1 MPKKCIICSEEAKFK
16 IKDTSDYYCQE
27 CAEENFNDLSV
38 LVKVEEEAQRLK
50 KFLQEKVD
58 LEKLNEEAEVGAEK
72 KEVPV
77 VEKTYED
84 DDDEEIVSEEEEE

>member
-27 CAEENFNDLSV
+27 CAEENFSDLSV

-50 KFLQEKVD
+50 KFL
-58 LEKLNEEAEVGAEK
+58 LEKIDLGRLNEEAEVGEEK
-72 KEVPV
+72 EKVPV
-77 VEKTYED
+77 VEED
-84 DDDEEIVSEEEEE
+84 DDDEESKQEEE

>member
-1 MPKKCIICSEEAKFK
+1 MPKKCIICNEEATFK

-27 CAEENFNDLSV
+27 CAKENFGDLSV
-38 LVKVEEEAQRLK
+38 LIKVEEEAQRLK
-50 KFLQEKVD
+50 KFLLEKVD

-77 VEKTYED
+77 VKED
-84 DDDEEIVSEEEEE
+84 EDSEESNKSED